1 MTSAVVP
8 LAPVR
13 RWIGR
18 RQSAHRERGAT
29 AGNIYFA
36 LLFVAVV
43 GGMVHKQLAVVFWPT
58 APNAS
63 RLVAASLVPVLFG
76 LLYLA
81 LRRFG
86 PLALSRPAASWLL
99 PAPVSRRRLL
109 LPSLRLTA
117 IVAAVIGALAGIAI
131 VGHAAPRTLGGSAVA
146 LLAAGAALIGVALLL
161 VALAA
166 QAGGRW
172 GDRVDALISLLLA
185 AGLAGLVASSSSSS
199 SAAVAVGGWPQA
211 SVLLAV
217 VGALALVVAFL
228 FALAVRGLARTP
240 NERILEAAKTAGTL
254 FDTAFGM
261 EPSFLTDMIE
271 RRYWA
276 RRRMRSIRFPARL
289 PVLVAQ
295 DLLLVARRRRRVL
308 WLLLAA
314 ALPVLL
320 ADAPGAITGIA
331 ILLGALLAGST
342 AGGNVK
348 TDAGN
353 PVLLRMLGLSSR
365 QAILQRMWVPGA
377 LAAIWSAAALELLA
391 VLHDLPPGPWWALGL
406 ALGPVGAVAAVR
418 RARVGFVRNE
428 LLPLDTPMGTVSTG
442 PLVNAAIGPDALLLG
457 LPALVEIAQG
467 NALSWLTVLT
477 QAVVGGVGARAYLA
491 GTTATDRVELSAGR

>member
-1 MTSAVVP
+1 MTTTVP

-18 RQSAHRERGAT
+18 TQSSHRERGAT

-36 LLFVAVV
+36 VLFIAVV
-43 GGMVHKQLAVVFWPT
+43 GGILHKQVAAVFWPT

-63 RLVAASLVPVLFG
+63 ALTGGSLILVLFG

-99 PAPVSRRRLL
+99 TAPVSRRRLL

-117 IVAAVIGALAGIAI
+117 IVAAVAGALSGIAI
-131 VGHAAPRTLGGSAVA
+131 VGHAAPRTLTGEVITILGTSAG
-146 LLAAGAALIGVALLL
+146 LLGVGLML

-172 GDRVDALISLLLA
+172 GDAVDTVVSLLMA
-185 AGLAGLVASSSSSS
+185 AGLAGLVV
-199 SAAVAVGGWPQA
+199 AATRDEPLATTGWPAA
-211 SVLLAV
+211 SALLPAA
-217 VGALALVVAFL
+217 GALALVVAVF

-261 EPSFLTDMIE
+261 EPSFLADMIE

-276 RRRMRSIRFPARL
+276 RRRMRSVRFTGKL
-289 PVLVAQ
+289 PPLVAQ
-295 DLLLVARRRRRVL
+295 DLILAMRRRGRLL
-308 WLLLAA
+308 WLLLAT

-320 ADAPGAITGIA
+320 GHAPAWLIGVAV
-331 ILLGALLAGST
+331 LLGLLVAGST
-342 AGGNVK
+342 STGNVK

-353 PVLLRMLGLSSR
+353 PVLLRLLGISSR
-365 QAILQRMWVPGA
+365 QAVLQRMVVPGVA
-377 LAAIWSAAALELLA
+377 AGVWAAIALSVLRA
-391 VLHDLPPGPWWALGL
+391 VGELPPGPWWALGL
-406 ALGPVGAVAAVR
+406 VLGPVGAAAAVH

-428 LLPLDTPMGTVSTG
+428 LLPLDTPMGTLSPG
-442 PLVNAAIGPDALLLG
+442 PLINLAMGPDFLLLG
-457 LPALVEIAQG
+457 LPALIEIAQG
-467 NALSWLTVLT
+467 HRLSWLTVLV
-477 QAVVGGVGARAYLA
+477 QAVVGMIGARAYLS
-491 GTTATDRVELSAGR
+491 GTTDPQRVELSH

>member
-1 MTSAVVP
+1 MSTATVP
-8 LAPVR
+8 LAPIR

-36 LLFVAVV
+36 LLFVAIV
-43 GGMVHKQLAVVFWPT
+43 GGMVHKQLAVVFWPS

-109 LPSLRLTA
+109 LPSLRLAA
-117 IVAAVIGALAGIAI
+117 IVAATVGALFGLAI

-146 LLAAGAALIGVALLL
+146 LLGVGAALFGIVLLL

-172 GDRVDALISLLLA
+172 GDRLDAVISLLLA
-185 AGLAGLVASSSSSS
+185 AGLAGLVLDAASTGP
-199 SAAVAVGGWPQA
+199 VAPAGWPSA
-211 SVLLAV
+211 TTLFPL
-217 VGALALVVAFL
+217 VGTLALIVGLL

-254 FDTAFGM
+254 FDSAFGV

-276 RRRMRSIRFPARL
+276 RRHLRSVRFPARL
-289 PVLVAQ
+289 PILVTQ
-295 DLLLVARRRRRVL
+295 DLLLVARRRRRLL
-308 WLLLAA
+308 WLALAA

-320 ADAPGAITGIA
+320 ADAPAALTGVA
-331 ILLGALLAGST
+331 ILIGALLAAATST
-342 AGGNVK
+342 GNVK

-353 PVLLRMLGLSSR
+353 PVLLRLLGLSSR
-365 QAILQRMWVPGA
+365 QAVLQRMAVPGVLAAVWSA
-377 LAAIWSAAALELLA
+377 LALGLLAALGTM
-391 VLHDLPPGPWWALGL
+391 PSGPWWALGL
-406 ALGPVGAVAAVR
+406 TLGPVGAVAAVR

-442 PLVNAAIGPDALLLG
+442 PLVNAVIGPDALLLG
-457 LPALVEIAQG
+457 LPALVQIAQG
-467 NALSWLTVLT
+467 HPLTWTTVLV
-477 QAVVGGVGARAYLA
+477 QAVVGGIGARAYVA
-491 GTTATDRVELSAGR
+491 GSTATDRVELSGR